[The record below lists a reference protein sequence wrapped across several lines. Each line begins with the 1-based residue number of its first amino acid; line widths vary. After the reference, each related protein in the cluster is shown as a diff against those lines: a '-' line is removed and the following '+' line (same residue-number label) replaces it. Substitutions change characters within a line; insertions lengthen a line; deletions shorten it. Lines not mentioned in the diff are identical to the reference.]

1 MQGSVSITLSTP
13 VRVDKVNTCQYTNQ
27 KHYKLLPPKLT
38 IQLNTLLKHI
48 YLKLNIITYDLS
60 QDFIRIY
67 LEFINSFSSCQMY
80 KIIDNWFISAAIEN
94 ILVI

>member
-60 QDFIRIY
+60 QDFIRP
-67 LEFINSFSSCQMY
+67 NSFSSCQMY